1 MIHIRSFIA
10 FQAFY
15 NGWKN
20 QTDKWLQHGVGVNDL
35 GPIKRGIHPMH
46 SPPWKYLKW
55 RTFRGVNASHKRTG

>member
-35 GPIKRGIHPMH
+35 GPAMRGIHPPE
-46 SPPWKYLKW
+46 SI
-55 RTFRGVNASHKRTG
+55 